1 MVMLSSLS
9 YAIYIVGVNRSKLKE
24 VATLKLT
31 FYVLLFGVTLFW
43 VRVDF
48 GRSLHVVNEWYTWVN
63 LLGLA
68 VLPTALSF
76 WCTTQAVQYI
86 GSTPT
91 AILGALEPVTAV
103 VFGVTIFG
111 ESLTPAHRV
120 RHPADYRRGD
130 HHHRGREYHRLFH
143 PPAETVPAVAPAVML
158 KSAAHETKEGM
169 IR

>member
-31 FYVLLFGVTLFW
+31 FYVLLFGVSLFW

-111 ESLTPAHRV
+111 ESLTPRIVCGILLIIAAVTIIIAGGSITGYFIRL
-120 RHPADYRRGD
+120 RKLFPRLPRR
-130 HHHRGREYHRLFH
+130 
-143 PPAETVPAVAPAVML
+143 
-158 KSAAHETKEGM
+158 
-169 IR
+169 

>member
-1 MVMLSSLS
+1 MLF
-9 YAIYIVGVNRSKLKE
+9 RS
-24 VATLKLT
+24 
-31 FYVLLFGVTLFW
+31 LLFGVSLFW

-111 ESLTPAHRV
+111 ESLTPRIVCGILLIIAAVTIIIAGGSITGYFIRL
-120 RHPADYRRGD
+120 RKLFPRLPRR
-130 HHHRGREYHRLFH
+130 
-143 PPAETVPAVAPAVML
+143 
-158 KSAAHETKEGM
+158 
-169 IR
+169 